1 MCYVLYADT
10 CFNPPREQSCEIVE
24 GKITLL
30 VQGSNT
36 DEQEEESLV
45 SKAYTAVMLMF
56 HSLDNNE
63 QGMGRVS
70 YIGSNPVSLSP
81 VDKLSKRQDMN
92 TATDISNV
100 GAGIFTT
107 IFLVVSVCGCLGAV
121 AVLVMYLRSLAD
133 KSERHLYDE
142 ESQYDE
148 EKSSGIPNTIAIT
161 ISSSSSSD
169 DDLGCDD
176 LGQSLTD
183 HTDHP
188 IEAQEQESDWSK
200 LVYLESLALSLPSSA
215 VLTRVPEETSVD
227 YGYADERSI

>member
-1 MCYVLYADT
+1 M
-10 CFNPPREQSCEIVE
+10 EQSCQIVE

-30 VQGSNT
+30 VQGSDT

-45 SKAYTAVMLMF
+45 STVYTAIMLMF
-56 HSLDNNE
+56 HSLDNTD

-92 TATDISNV
+92 TTTDISNV
-100 GAGIFTT
+100 RAGIFTT
-107 IFLVVSVCGCLGAV
+107 IFLAISVCGCLGAA
-121 AVLVMYLRSLAD
+121 AVLVLNIRSFAD
-133 KSERHLYDE
+133 KSERHLDDE

-169 DDLGCDD
+169 DGLGCDD
-176 LGQSLTD
+176 LGSLTD

-188 IEAQEQESDWSK
+188 IEAQEQESDWCK